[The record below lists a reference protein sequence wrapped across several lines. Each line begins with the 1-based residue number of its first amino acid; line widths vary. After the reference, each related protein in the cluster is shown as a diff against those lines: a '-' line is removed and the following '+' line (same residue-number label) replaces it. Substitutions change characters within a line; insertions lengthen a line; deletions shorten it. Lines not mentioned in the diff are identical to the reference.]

1 MKNIIISFSLFT
13 IMVLTMIFS
22 INYLNKSCASLR
34 DTCDKLED
42 SISNEDWDISYEAS
56 LKFLDDIQK
65 NSKLISIFIDHQE
78 LDNISNEL
86 YKLTQYIKGE
96 IKEESL
102 ASLHVI
108 KFYLNHVQELQKIN
122 VQNIL

>member
-1 MKNIIISFSLFT
+1 MRNVIISFSLFI
-13 IMVLTMIFS
+13 IMILAMIFS
-22 INYLNKSCASLR
+22 INYLNKTCDSLR
-34 DTCDKLED
+34 DTCDKLEE
-42 SISNEDWDISYEAS
+42 SISNENWDNSYEDS

-65 NSKLISIFIDHQE
+65 NSKLISIFIDHEE

-96 IKEESL
+96 SKEESL

-122 VQNIL
+122 IQNIL

>member
-1 MKNIIISFSLFT
+1 
-13 IMVLTMIFS
+13 MIFS
-22 INYLNKSCASLR
+22 INYLNKTCDSLR
-34 DTCDKLED
+34 DTCDKLEE
-42 SISNEDWDISYEAS
+42 SISNENWDNSYEDS

-65 NSKLISIFIDHQE
+65 NSKLISIFIDHEE

-96 IKEESL
+96 SKEESL

-122 VQNIL
+122 IQNIL